1 MAIKPSPITPGQ
13 AQLRPARKPLLRP
26 ARHKDVFI
34 PPDQLCPAPP
44 KTAQFEVR
52 PLPDPLFVSM
62 REAGRRL
69 GVGLSTVWKLIQAG
83 ELPSTQI
90 LRRRLI
96 PVAELE
102 KFAARLQRGV

>member
-1 MAIKPSPITPGQ
+1 
-13 AQLRPARKPLLRP
+13 
-26 ARHKDVFI
+26 
-34 PPDQLCPAPP
+34 
-44 KTAQFEVR
+44 
-52 PLPDPLFVSM
+52 M

-69 GVGLSTVWKLIQAG
+69 GVGLSTIWKLIQTG

-102 KFAARLQRGV
+102 KFAARLQQGVSHD

>member
-1 MAIKPSPITPGQ
+1 MKTKPSPATHHR
-13 AQLRPARKPLLRP
+13 AQLCSAH
-26 ARHKDVFI
+26 HKALFI
-34 PPDQLCPAPP
+34 PPGQLCPAPP
-44 KTAQFEVR
+44 QTARLEVR

-69 GVGLSTVWKLIQAG
+69 GVGLSTIWKLIQAG

-102 KFAARLQRGV
+102 KFAARLQQGVCHD